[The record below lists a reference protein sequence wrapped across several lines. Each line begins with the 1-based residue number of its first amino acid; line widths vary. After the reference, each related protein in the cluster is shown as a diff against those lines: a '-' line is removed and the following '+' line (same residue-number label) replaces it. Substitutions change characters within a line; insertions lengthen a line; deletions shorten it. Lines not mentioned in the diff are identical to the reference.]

1 MHNDSMNMVTHAKAD
16 GRASSGMTTFPRIID
31 TLQLSLQ
38 ASNLRHQVLSN
49 NIANVNVP
57 RYQGVDVVFE
67 DELRRALEVRTEEGG
82 LRGLTT
88 HDRHLPIPSSAAQ
101 HRPVTVGPRL
111 VPLSD
116 RMRQDGNNIDV
127 EDQMAKMAANQ
138 LWYQALV
145 RSVSDEFGRLRSA
158 ISEGRR

>member
-1 MHNDSMNMVTHAKAD
+1 MVNPSLAEARWE
-16 GRASSGMTTFPRIID
+16 GEASMTTFPRIID

-57 RYQGVDVVFE
+57 KYQGVDVVFE
-67 DELRRALEVRTEEGG
+67 DELRRALEVRVDEDG

-88 HDRHLPIPSSAAQ
+88 HERHLPIPSSSVSQ
-101 HRPVTVGPRL
+101 GPITVGPRL